1 MSAQPAPEPR
11 DPRTLI
17 DPDHGGEFVSLEE
30 FYRDDERRRSPMHG
44 GHELSYDIFVDIDW
58 PERDAQRWD
67 VIYASGTG
75 EIYAHPA
82 PHSDSPTGPLGYGH
96 RAHNQGPVIVL
107 GWVADFTL
115 LETAAG
121 ESLNAH
127 KDVPDNVAR
136 LRESLRWAAAVI
148 RAAFWRL

>member
-1 MSAQPAPEPR
+1 M
-11 DPRTLI
+11 
-17 DPDHGGEFVSLEE
+17 
-30 FYRDDERRRSPMHG
+30 
-44 GHELSYDIFVDIDW
+44 
-58 PERDAQRWD
+58 
-67 VIYASGTG
+67 
-75 EIYAHPA
+75 
-82 PHSDSPTGPLGYGH
+82 
-96 RAHNQGPVIVL
+96 L